1 MPLREIKTMLID
13 IFHDTVCPWCRIG
26 KKHLF
31 DALAQWN
38 KEAVNIRWHPFL
50 LDNTVPTSGYEF
62 RSFMQERKGIKEE
75 QLQHLFNY
83 TRRAGEAAGVK
94 LNFDEIRLAVNTT
107 LSHQLINLAPT
118 NIKNN
123 VVEAIYQAY
132 FEDGLNLGD
141 IDVIVAIGAAHQ
153 MDSTE
158 LKLQLSGNVALDA
171 VVAESA
177 FARLNGITSVPFF
190 IINNKIKVDGSY
202 SVEVFLEALNRAALI
217 EISAKI

>member
-1 MPLREIKTMLID
+1 
-13 IFHDTVCPWCRIG
+13 
-26 KKHLF
+26 
-31 DALAQWN
+31 
-38 KEAVNIRWHPFL
+38 
-50 LDNTVPTSGYEF
+50 
-62 RSFMQERKGIKEE
+62 MQERKGIKEE